1 MQKFF
6 IHPTSIV
13 DTQHI
18 GQSTSIWAFA
28 HVMKNARIGSNCN
41 IGDHCFIE
49 SGAIIGHDVTIKN
62 GSMIWEGVTLE
73 DGVFVGPDVLFTND
87 RHPRSPRL
95 AQARKRYSTRAWL
108 SPTFVRR
115 GASIGAGAIIIAGI
129 AIGEFAMVG
138 AGAVVAQ
145 DIPPY
150 ALVTGSPARVRGW
163 VCQCGQPLKFQ
174 EGLATCNDCGLS
186 YVKDADSVS
195 LATRNL

>member
-1 MQKFF
+1 MQQSF

-18 GQSTSIWAFA
+18 GQSTSIWAFT
-28 HVMKNARIGSNCN
+28 HVMENVRIGSNCN

-49 SGAIIGHDVTIKN
+49 SGAIVGNDVTIKN

-73 DGVFVGPDVLFTND
+73 DGVFVGPNVLFTND

-95 AQARKRYSTRAWL
+95 AQARKRYSTKSWL
-108 SPTFVRR
+108 LPTLVRR

-129 AIGEFAMVG
+129 TIGEFALVG

-145 DIPPY
+145 DVPPY
-150 ALVTGSPARVRGW
+150 ALVTGSPVRLWGW
-163 VCQCGQPLKFQ
+163 VCQCGQPIKFQ
-174 EGLATCNDCGLS
+174 NELASCDDCKLC
-186 YVKDADSVS
+186 YIKDNDSVE
-195 LATRNL
+195 LAVS